1 VCNPDEGMLFAHN
14 IMISGNTGGTAIEW
28 APWMLSKDSEHPV
41 IFNNNIIETLGQN
54 SGNLFRPRDWGSMYE
69 NWTMRFENNQ
79 LDSPSPDNAVL
90 IIQKPYE
97 DISKLF
103 EYGTGNTLLPSPK
116 KHTFKAAGR
125 TFVIIDGV
133 LREKRDRV
141 LMPLYWLLL

>member
-1 VCNPDEGMLFAHN
+1 
-14 IMISGNTGGTAIEW
+14 MISGNTGGTAIEW
-28 APWMLSKDSEHPV
+28 APWMLSKDSDHPV
-41 IFNNNIIETLGQN
+41 IFNDNILETFGQK
-54 SGNLFRPRDWGSMYE
+54 SGNIFRTRDKISMDE

-79 LDSPSPDNAVL
+79 LYSPSQDNAVI

-133 LREKRDRV
+133 LREKKNRV